1 MANKT
6 TNKNQRLTQARV
18 RIVIMAAILICINV
32 LASYFH
38 SGLDLTREKRFTLS
52 PATVKL
58 LRNMPEVA
66 VVDVYLQGKFPAELQ
81 RLQEA
86 VRERLRS
93 FKDIAG
99 NKIIFHFTDP
109 LEGKSESEQK
119 QIAHDLDEKGM
130 RLMELKDP
138 DEEGYS
144 MKVFLPYA
152 LLHYNG
158 KEAAIMLLEN
168 PPAKTEAEKISYA
181 EAALEYKFAS
191 AINQL
196 SRSAKPRIAYIV
208 GNNEAEGIKTIDM
221 LYNTLPN
228 YYHLDTVDLAHSLS
242 ISSAYEA
249 ALIIE
254 PTIPFTP
261 PQKLKIDQYIMR
273 GGRVIWNVNSL
284 KASLDSLI
292 NSPQFIAM
300 EYGLNLDDI
309 LFKYG
314 VRINNDLIEDMQNV
328 PLPRTSNGGS
338 PELFPWI
345 YFPKLNPIS
354 DNPIVKNMDFVM
366 SGFSNSIDT
375 LKDPGIKKTIL
386 LESSKYSRTA
396 SSPVRVSLGMMNY
409 PLKNEMFNKP
419 YRPVAVLLEGKFH
432 SVYQNLLAP
441 SYLRLLDSLKQPF
454 KPVCERDNKMIVISA
469 GEIFSNGY
477 TAKDGVLPIGYYEYT
492 GEFFANKNF
501 LLNCLEYL
509 TDSSGILEARAKE
522 VKLRL
527 LDTGR
532 AKDEKTTWQI
542 VNVGIPI
549 AMVLVFASC
558 YFFFRKRR
566 YEIKLNTTKS

>member
-1 MANKT
+1 MATKKPT
-6 TNKNQRLTQARV
+6 KNQRLAQARI
-18 RIVIMAAILICINV
+18 RIAIMAAILICVNV

-38 SGLDLTREKRFTLS
+38 TGLDLTREKRFTLS
-52 PATVKL
+52 PATVRL
-58 LRNMPEVA
+58 LRNMQEVA
-66 VVDVYLQGKFPAELQ
+66 VVDVYLKGKFPAELQ

-99 NKIIFHFTDP
+99 NKIIFRFSDP
-109 LEGKSESEQK
+109 LEGKSEKEQK
-119 QIAHDLDEKGM
+119 QIAHDLDEKGI
-130 RLMELKDP
+130 RLLQLKDE

-144 MKVFLPYA
+144 MKVFVPYA

-168 PPAKTEAEKISYA
+168 PPAKSEAEKINYA

-196 SRSAKPRIAYIV
+196 SRATKPRIAYIV
-208 GNNEAEGIKTIDM
+208 GNGEPLGIKTIDM
-221 LYNTLPN
+221 LYNTLPS
-228 YYHLDTVDLAHSLS
+228 YYNVDTIDLSHSLS
-242 ISSAYEA
+242 ISPAYDA
-249 ALIIE
+249 ALIIQ
-254 PTIPFTP
+254 PTIPFTGP
-261 PQKLKIDQYIMR
+261 DKLKIDQYVMR
-273 GGRVIWNVNSL
+273 GGRILWNVNTL
-284 KASLDSLI
+284 KASLDSLS

-314 VRINNDLIEDMQNV
+314 VRINNDLIEDMQNI

-338 PELFPWI
+338 PELLPWI

-354 DNPIVKNMDFVM
+354 DNPIVKNMDFIM

-375 LKDPGIKKTIL
+375 LKTSGITKTIL
-386 LESSKYSRTA
+386 LQSSKYSRTA
-396 SSPVRVSLGMMNY
+396 SSPVRVSLSMMNY

-419 YRPVAVLLEGKFH
+419 YRPVAVLLEGQFH

-441 SYLRLLDSLKQPF
+441 QYLRLLDSLKQPF
-454 KPVCERDNKMIVISA
+454 KPVCDTENKMIVISS
-469 GEIFSNGY
+469 GDIFSNGY
-477 TAKDGVLPIGYYEYT
+477 TAKDGVLPIGYYQYT
-492 GEFFANKNF
+492 GEFFSNKNF

-509 TDSSGILEARAKE
+509 TDNSGILEARSKE

-527 LDTGR
+527 LDNGR
-532 AKDEKTTWQI
+532 AKDEKATWQV

-549 AMVLVFASC
+549 AIVLIFASG

-566 YEIKLNTTKS
+566 YETKQK